1 MFCKDWIYG
10 GIVIFYHNLT
20 FLLLCS
26 VYYIVRNEI
35 KIMFVV
41 QAIKMTGFSML
52 LSTGTEV
59 IMENV
64 NIIVAEN
71 LKRIRL
77 SKGWSQKFVADQ
89 LGIAQRTISR
99 AETGIG
105 VSKRILKTLCNLYQV
120 TVASV
125 YNEYV
130 QEASKGTQIVPDD
143 VAVGLLIRNSFIQD
157 LEREVILR
165 YTDTIQKK
173 ALMMRS
179 DIEQIIP
186 EVLVQ
191 KKAYTMQDIIIACM
205 LTNQKTLS
213 YIRQLVIA

>member
-1 MFCKDWIYG
+1 
-10 GIVIFYHNLT
+10 
-20 FLLLCS
+20 
-26 VYYIVRNEI
+26 
-35 KIMFVV
+35 MFVV
-41 QAIKMTGFSML
+41 QIVKMTGFSIP

-59 IMENV
+59 IVENV

-71 LKRIRL
+71 LKRIRVN
-77 SKGWSQKFVADQ
+77 KNWSQAFVASQ

-99 AETGIG
+99 AECGCG
-105 VSKRILKTLCNLYQV
+105 VSKRTVKRLCNLYQV
-120 TVASV
+120 TVASL
-125 YNEYV
+125 YNENI
-130 QEASKGTQIVPDD
+130 QEQTREMQIVPDD

-165 YTDTIQKK
+165 YTDTIQKE

-191 KKAYTMQDIIIACM
+191 KKAYTMQDIITVCM

-213 YIRQLVIA
+213 NIRKLVVA